1 MGTVEQRHFV
11 WRDSLSFNNMNHIFN
26 LWFLLILLHLSLAD
40 DLVER
45 HEEEEFGIEVDEKED
60 KEFKT
65 KAHFDPGT
73 FYYVLSQNPQNPHQ
87 AQVAPLVPQP
97 QSNSRPVWKTAFPN
111 NFGQQSTKT

>member
-1 MGTVEQRHFV
+1 
-11 WRDSLSFNNMNHIFN
+11 MNHIFN

-97 QSNSRPVWKTAFPN
+97 QTNSRPVWKTGRYLCNIICIKVHVNSFYRQI
-111 NFGQQSTKT
+111 FY